1 MTIINKFSSSEHK
14 IVKRNTTVTKHVQKL
29 FSSNNSKPATTQ
41 LSKDSS
47 NANPSKTAINK
58 IQSSNYTASGML
70 PKAKASPSYSSNLNP
85 STPRKGSKFGFRK
98 LSPSGSTVATK
109 TGIPKRTP
117 TMTERKPLN
126 VPSNHSNTSIKQP
139 QIIAEA
145 SKKPSPEQTS
155 STNIRPVSK
164 LSAPNSNPNSS
175 KNIKNVNEA
184 TNEKHRKMLAER
196 KLMLKQKMAAI
207 KIQKYWKAKFRRRK
221 MRLQR
226 VKYLASIRRIQRWF
240 RSMYYLIKNKKEA
253 LAKGQLNIDSVV
265 KIQRKF
271 RTYKN

>member
-29 FSSNNSKPATTQ
+29 FSSNNPKPTTTQ

-58 IQSSNYTASGML
+58 VQSSNYTASGML

-98 LSPSGSTVATK
+98 LSPSGSTTTK

-126 VPSNHSNTSIKQP
+126 VPLNHANTSIKQP

-145 SKKPSPEQTS
+145 SKKPPPEQPQQTS

-175 KNIKNVNEA
+175 KNIKSINDA
-184 TNEKHRKMLAER
+184 TTKEKHRKMLAER
-196 KLMLKQKMAAI
+196 KLMLK
-207 KIQKYWKAKFRRRK
+207 
-221 MRLQR
+221 
-226 VKYLASIRRIQRWF
+226 
-240 RSMYYLIKNKKEA
+240 
-253 LAKGQLNIDSVV
+253 
-265 KIQRKF
+265 
-271 RTYKN
+271 